1 MTNHPNRSR
10 FYAAQ
15 SPRGFSN
22 EVNVYIFSSRSAR
35 DAWVAEH
42 ADDGDVNSAYIGAYS
57 ITRAKALTLGGMA
70 HDGRG
75 FPVPGKVNGRFIR

>member
-22 EVNVYIFSSRSAR
+22 EVNVYIFSSRAAR
-35 DAWVAEH
+35 DAWVSEH
-42 ADDGDVNSAYIGAYS
+42 ADDGDVNAATCGAYAV
-57 ITRAKALTLGGMA
+57 TKVEALRLGGTA
-70 HDGRG
+70 HDNAG
-75 FPVPGKVNGRFIR
+75 FPVRGKVSGRFIR